1 MTVCRSATASI
12 THHLRLKRRSHAADR
27 EARAQRSRPKCRP
40 VTVPAKCGTRKA
52 RVASATLPGW
62 KRACSSSRM
71 WRADLLA
78 KRKEAIKSVV
88 YLTPEA
94 QKSLADRLARAE
106 GHVRSIRQMVVDH
119 RCADEI
125 LIQIAAVKAALNQT
139 AASLI
144 DSEMRACVDTC
155 MGGSSEDRLDRVTK
169 ALSAVLKSS

>member
-1 MTVCRSATASI
+1 M
-12 THHLRLKRRSHAADR
+12 
-27 EARAQRSRPKCRP
+27 
-40 VTVPAKCGTRKA
+40 
-52 RVASATLPGW
+52 
-62 KRACSSSRM
+62 
-71 WRADLLA
+71 A
-78 KRKEAIKSVV
+78 KRKEVKKPVE

-139 AASLI
+139 AALLI

-155 MGGSSEDRLDRVTK
+155 MGGSSDDRLDRVTK

>member
-1 MTVCRSATASI
+1 V
-12 THHLRLKRRSHAADR
+12 
-27 EARAQRSRPKCRP
+27 
-40 VTVPAKCGTRKA
+40 
-52 RVASATLPGW
+52 
-62 KRACSSSRM
+62 
-71 WRADLLA
+71 A
-78 KRKEAIKSVV
+78 KRKTAAKPQE

-94 QKSLADRLARAE
+94 QKALADRLARAE

-144 DSEMRACVDTC
+144 DSEMRACVETC
-155 MGGSSEDRLDRVTK
+155 MGGSDDERLERVTK

>member
-1 MTVCRSATASI
+1 MPARKKA
-12 THHLRLKRRSHAADR
+12 
-27 EARAQRSRPKCRP
+27 ARA
-40 VTVPAKCGTRKA
+40 
-52 RVASATLPGW
+52 
-62 KRACSSSRM
+62 
-71 WRADLLA
+71 
-78 KRKEAIKSVV
+78 KE

-94 QKSLADRLARAE
+94 QKALADRLARAE

-155 MGGSSEDRLDRVTK
+155 MRGSDEDRLERVTK
-169 ALSAVLKSS
+169 ALAAVLKSS

>member
-1 MTVCRSATASI
+1 MATRKKA
-12 THHLRLKRRSHAADR
+12 
-27 EARAQRSRPKCRP
+27 
-40 VTVPAKCGTRKA
+40 VPAT
-52 RVASATLPGW
+52 
-62 KRACSSSRM
+62 
-71 WRADLLA
+71 
-78 KRKEAIKSVV
+78 E
-88 YLTPEA
+88 YLTAEA

-106 GHVRSIRQMVVDH
+106 GHIRSVRQMVIDH

-155 MGGSSEDRLDRVTK
+155 MSGSDEDRLGRVTK

>member
-1 MTVCRSATASI
+1 M
-12 THHLRLKRRSHAADR
+12 
-27 EARAQRSRPKCRP
+27 
-40 VTVPAKCGTRKA
+40 
-52 RVASATLPGW
+52 
-62 KRACSSSRM
+62 
-71 WRADLLA
+71 A
-78 KRKEAIKSVV
+78 KRKAAEEPRE

-106 GHVRSIRQMVVDH
+106 GHLRSVRQMVIDH

-155 MGGSSEDRLDRVTK
+155 MGGSAGDRLSRVTK